1 MKLID
6 LKCNSC
12 GANLKLDPEN
22 IQAFCQYC
30 GKKLLID
37 MDKLSEV
44 LKEKEKT
51 KQIIEKEQHITKRKE
66 MDYNYKKDKEK
77 REFKQFMIGE
87 GCFFG
92 IPLLL
97 CGGYLVEDYLIYIFV
112 GIGIVLGL
120 IISYILYQKFLKK
133 NK

>member
-6 LKCNSC
+6 LKCKHC
-12 GANLKLDPEN
+12 GASLKLDPDN

-30 GKKLLID
+30 GNKLLID

-51 KQIIEKEQHITKRKE
+51 KQVIEKEQHITKRKE

-77 REFKQFMIGE
+77 RDFKEFMIVE
-87 GCFFG
+87 GFCFG

-97 CGGYLVEDYLIYIFV
+97 CCVYFLKDYLLYIFIGL
-112 GIGIVLGL
+112 GIALGL
-120 IISYILYQKFLKK
+120 IIGYIVYQKFFKK
-133 NK
+133 K

>member
-1 MKLID
+1 MKFID
-6 LKCNSC
+6 LKCENC
-12 GANLKLDPEN
+12 GADLKLDPEN

-30 GKKLLID
+30 GSKLLID

-51 KQIIEKEQHITKRKE
+51 KQVIEREQHITKRKE

-77 REFKQFMIGE
+77 SDFKQFMIIE
-87 GCFFG
+87 GFCFG

-97 CGGYLVEDYLIYIFV
+97 CSGYFLKDYLVYIFIGL
-112 GIGIVLGL
+112 GIALGL
-120 IISYILYQKFLKK
+120 IISYIVYQKFVKK
-133 NK
+133 K

>member
-1 MKLID
+1 MNFID
-6 LKCNSC
+6 LKCKNC
-12 GANLKLDPEN
+12 GADLKLDPEN

-30 GKKLLID
+30 GSKLLID

-51 KQIIEKEQHITKRKE
+51 KQVIEKEQHITKRKE

-77 REFKQFMIGE
+77 SDFKQFMIIE
-87 GCFFG
+87 GCCFG

-97 CGGYLVEDYLIYIFV
+97 CGGYLLKDYLAYLFIGF
-112 GIGIVLGL
+112 GIALGL
-120 IISYILYQKFLKK
+120 IISYIVYQKFVKK
-133 NK
+133 K